1 MNRRFKIFY
10 YWLFKD
16 KYNIKITDL
25 YKFLR
30 KPKVQSVALKF
41 IKHLSYLDDF
51 IEVSFNTIR
60 DKLYWPRNYDLCN
73 LYQVIA
79 ETFDVNDW
87 HYYEYK
93 TTTVSNDDIVVDCG
107 AGEGLWSLSVIERC
121 KKVIIIE
128 PNDIFYCA
136 LEKTFRKYIP
146 QKAEL
151 FKFAVGDKDSVVKLS
166 DHSLSSSIIKVGEGD
181 AEMTTL
187 DNLLYNKE
195 RERIAYVKADLEGY
209 ELKML
214 KGASCIIKDY
224 RPKIA
229 ITCYHQENNY
239 REIIKFVRELVPEYK
254 YYLKGI
260 SQFTGQPV
268 MVHLWVPHSRKNQQ

>member
-1 MNRRFKIFY
+1 MNRRLKIFY

-16 KYNIKITDL
+16 KYNIRLTDL

-30 KPKVQSVALKF
+30 KPKVKSIALKF
-41 IKHLSYLDDF
+41 IKHLSYLDGF

-60 DKLYWPRNYDLCN
+60 DKLYWPQKCDINN
-73 LYQVIA
+73 LYQVCA

-93 TTTVSNDDIVVDCG
+93 TTKVSNDDIVVDIG
-107 AGEGLWSLSVIERC
+107 AVEGLFSLSVIERC

-128 PNDIFYCA
+128 PNDIFYRT
-136 LEKTFRKYIP
+136 LEKTFRKYIS
-146 QKAEL
+146 QRVEL
-151 FKFAVGDKDSVVKLS
+151 FKCAVGDKDSTVELS
-166 DHSLSSSIIKVGEGD
+166 NCSISSSIIESGGGNIK
-181 AEMTTL
+181 MTTL
-187 DNLLYNKE
+187 DNLLYNKA
-195 RERIAYVKADLEGY
+195 RITYIKADLEGY
-209 ELKML
+209 EMKML
-214 KGASCIIKDY
+214 KGTSHIIRDY
-224 RPKIA
+224 RPKMA

-260 SQFTGQPV
+260 SQFTGKPV
-268 MVHLWVPHSRKNQQ
+268 MVHLWVPHRKNQQ

>member
-1 MNRRFKIFY
+1 MNRRLKILY

-16 KYNIKITDL
+16 KYNIKIAEL

-30 KPKVQSVALKF
+30 KPKVNRIALKF

-87 HYYEYK
+87 HYYKYE
-93 TTTVSNDDIVVDCG
+93 TTEVSNDDIVVDCG
-107 AGEGLWSLSVIERC
+107 AGEGLFSLLVIERC
-121 KKVIIIE
+121 KKAIIIE
-128 PNDIFYCA
+128 PNDIFHCA

-166 DHSLSSSIIKVGEGD
+166 DYSLSSSIVKVSEGST
-181 AEMTTL
+181 EMTTL

-195 RERIAYVKADLEGY
+195 RERITYIKADLEGY

-214 KGASCIIKDY
+214 KGASRIIKDY

-229 ITCYHQENNY
+229 IACYHQENNY

-260 SQFTGQPV
+260 SQFTGKPV
-268 MVHLWVPHSRKNQQ
+268 LVHLWVPHRQNQQ